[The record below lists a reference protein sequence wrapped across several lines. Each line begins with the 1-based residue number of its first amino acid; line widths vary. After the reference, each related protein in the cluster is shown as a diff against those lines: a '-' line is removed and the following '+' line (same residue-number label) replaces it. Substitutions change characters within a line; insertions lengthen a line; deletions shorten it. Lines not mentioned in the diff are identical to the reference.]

1 MLFIAAILAFFLVSS
16 SDICESDD
24 AFKVFKELSLSL
36 LISLT
41 DSVFT
46 AVIADIEFVLLLFIS
61 FRCFF
66 ALSRS
71 SFSLPSVICTISET
85 ALLSTIDSNA
95 LARYAS

>member
-16 SDICESDD
+16 RDKFVVPFSSILFNNCFSDSEIT
-24 AFKVFKELSLSL
+24 AKELAFFIIPDQL
-36 LISLT
+36 
-41 DSVFT
+41 SVF
-46 AVIADIEFVLLLFIS
+46 L
-61 FRCFF
+61 

-95 LARYAS
+95 LARYAN